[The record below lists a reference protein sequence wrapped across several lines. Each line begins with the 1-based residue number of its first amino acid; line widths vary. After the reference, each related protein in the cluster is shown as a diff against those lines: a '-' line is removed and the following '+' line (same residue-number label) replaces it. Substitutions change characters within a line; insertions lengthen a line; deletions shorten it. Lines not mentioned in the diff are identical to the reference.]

1 MSSQKTKPK
10 KTKYAN
16 PVTGTYVEPD
26 MQVSEETAKK
36 YEPDWQA
43 MQCKAPS
50 AIIKV
55 VDAKD
60 LPSAHAELAQKPA
73 HSLPEGMN
81 RNNSVQ
87 DFLMVIIQELW
98 RIEDK
103 LDDKT

>member
-1 MSSQKTKPK
+1 MSSPKTKK
-10 KTKYAN
+10 KTKYAD
-16 PVTGTYVEPD
+16 PVSGTYIEDD

-36 YEPDWQA
+36 YEADWQA
-43 MQCKAPS
+43 MQCKEPS
-50 AIIKV
+50 AIFKA

-60 LPSAHAELAQKPA
+60 LPSAQAKLARKPV